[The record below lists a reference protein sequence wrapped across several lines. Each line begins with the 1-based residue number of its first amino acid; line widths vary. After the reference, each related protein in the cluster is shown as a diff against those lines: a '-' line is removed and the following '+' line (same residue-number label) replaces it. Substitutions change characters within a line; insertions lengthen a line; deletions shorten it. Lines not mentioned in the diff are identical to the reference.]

1 MKMGKLSILFLSLCC
16 ILTSQAYAQC
26 LVEFSGIINDADT
39 RQRLSDA
46 TVSIKELKLEAK
58 TDSKGEFRFKGLCPG
73 NYTVIITHVSCQ
85 PLTAHI
91 HLKEDLHK
99 DFELPH
105 TAGQLAEVVVKGSGA
120 IASAGNI
127 TGDLH
132 GKQLDASKGQSLGE
146 ALKRITG
153 VTVLQTGNNIY
164 KPVIQGLH
172 SNRVLILNNGIRQE
186 GQQWGSE
193 HAPEV
198 DPYLANR
205 LTVIKGASSIRYGG
219 DAIGGVV
226 LVEPK
231 LLPYGVPGTIAE
243 INTAIFSNNWQGVVS
258 GMVEGSLAK
267 HPAFA
272 WRLQGTAKRG
282 GNART
287 PDYWLANSGNQE
299 LNMSATAGWDKKD
312 KGLELF
318 YSLFSTKIGIFS
330 GSHIGNVT
338 DLINSINNGDPPD
351 YIRNV
356 DFTYAID
363 RPYQQVQ
370 HQLAKAKAYFNMG
383 DWGRL
388 NVIGSF
394 QYNKRREYD
403 VVRTPRNNPQLELS
417 LYTSAVDVVLDHFKS
432 AKWKG
437 SVGVS
442 GMYQLNDIN
451 YRFFIPNYQS
461 TNLGVF
467 VAEKYTSGN
476 WSVEAGVRYDWRSI
490 NDITDNDAPPYDA
503 LMGSEFVPG
512 DPYGTRSFSGVSGN
526 VGTSYKIDNWKFT
539 IAGSSAWRSPQV
551 NELFSAGL
559 HHGAARIETGDPGLQ
574 PERSMGAAAAVDFSD
589 SKWDLDVNVYYKRI
603 NDFIYLKPTY
613 PPQLTIRGAFPSFE
627 FDQTDARL
635 MGTDIQL
642 SYLFDN
648 HFRLQGKA
656 SILRAFDLTNDDW
669 LIQMPSDRYEAS
681 AEYLFDGGNK
691 FRETYVKLTVGHVT
705 EQTRVPETGNI
716 KIENPDGS
724 VSWESDYAPPPP
736 AYTLFG
742 FEAGTEIDVSH
753 RKMSIILGVS
763 NIFNTEYR
771 DYMNSFRYF
780 CDDMGRNVSLRIKI
794 PIEFNSKP

>member
-1 MKMGKLSILFLSLCC
+1 MKMGKLVLFLLLSF
-16 ILTSQAYAQC
+16 ISWQASAQC

-46 TVSIKELKLEAK
+46 TVTIRELKLETK
-58 TDSKGEFRFKGLCPG
+58 TNAKGEFQFKGLCPG
-73 NYTVIITHVSCQ
+73 NYTVVISHISCQ

-132 GKQLDASKGQSLGE
+132 GKKLDAVKGQSLGE

-153 VTVLQTGNNIY
+153 VTTLQTGNNIY

-231 LLPYGVPGTIAE
+231 LLPYGVPGTVAE
-243 INTAIFSNNWQGVVS
+243 LNTAFFSNNLQGVVS
-258 GMVEGSLAK
+258 GMVEGSFAK

-299 LNMSATAGWDKKD
+299 LNMSATAGWNKTTS
-312 KGLELF
+312 GLELF
-318 YSLFSTKIGIFS
+318 YSLFSTKIGIFT
-330 GSHIGNVT
+330 GSHIGNVS
-338 DLINSINNGDPPD
+338 DLENAIANGDPPD
-351 YIRNV
+351 YIKNV
-356 DFTYAID
+356 DFTYKID

-370 HQLAKAKAYFNMG
+370 HQLAKAKAFFNTG

-388 NVIGSF
+388 NIIGSF
-394 QYNKRREYD
+394 QYNKRQEYD
-403 VVRTPRNNPQLELS
+403 IVRTARSNPQLELS
-417 LYTSAVDVVLDHFKS
+417 LYTTGLDIVLDHFKNS
-432 AKWKG
+432 KWKG

-442 GMYQLNDIN
+442 GMYQSNDIN

-461 TNLGVF
+461 ANLGIFAV
-467 VAEKYTSGN
+467 EKYTSGN
-476 WSVEAGVRYDWRSI
+476 WMLEAGLRYDWKSI
-490 NDITDNDAPPYDA
+490 DNITDNDAAPYDI
-503 LMGSEFVPG
+503 LMGNEFAPG
-512 DPYGTRSFSGVSGN
+512 DPYGTRFFSGVSGN
-526 VGTSYKIDNWKFT
+526 LGANYKLDNWRFT

-551 NELFSAGL
+551 NELFSDGL
-559 HHGAARIETGDPGLQ
+559 HHGAARMETGDPGLK
-574 PERSMGAAAAVDFSD
+574 PERSFGIAGAVNFSD
-589 SKWDLDVNVYYKRI
+589 SKWDVDVNVYFKRI
-603 NDFIYLKPTY
+603 DDFIFLKPTY

-627 FDQTDARL
+627 YDQTNARL
-635 MGTDIQL
+635 AGTDIQI

-648 HFRLQGKA
+648 HFRLAGKA
-656 SILRAFDLTNDDW
+656 SLLRAFDLTNDDW

-691 FRETYVKLTVGHVT
+691 FRETYVRLTVGHVT
-705 EQTRVPETGNI
+705 EQTRVPATGNI
-716 KIENPDGS
+716 KVTHPDGS
-724 VSWESDYAPPPP
+724 VTFESDYAPPPP

-742 FEAGTEIDVSH
+742 IEAGTDIDVSH
-753 RKMSIILGVS
+753 RSMTIILGVS
-763 NIFNTEYR
+763 NLFNTEYR
-771 DYMNSFRYF
+771 DYLNSFRYF
-780 CDDMGRNVSLRIKI
+780 SDDMGRNISLRVKV
-794 PIEFNSKP
+794 PFEFKTKQ